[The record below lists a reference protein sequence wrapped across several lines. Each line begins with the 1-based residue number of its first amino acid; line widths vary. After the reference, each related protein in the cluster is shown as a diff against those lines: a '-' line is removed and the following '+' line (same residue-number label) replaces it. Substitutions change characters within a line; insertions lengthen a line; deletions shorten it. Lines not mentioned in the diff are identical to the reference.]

1 MHGGEHNKRLSRLK
15 WLLLDKLSRRCG
27 FYPCNRSTW
36 VPAPG
41 IRNTKT
47 GRGFEASRSCGMAVA
62 MTFEREWHG
71 SDMVTWWQW
80 VMSWFG
86 FTAWKYFTMYWF
98 HGEIHLWHLGNKQP
112 LCQLQ
117 KNSSTEL
124 KLQCGKASQTSCV
137 LRENFPGKTY
147 HEEGPARQSSN
158 RFHMGENKP
167 SARLIGVVHKH
178 AAPSNP
184 GWKTCTNIFMP
195 LAGWVF
201 LLHKLKHQ
209 LRPGL
214 HWYADSFP
222 APGYRD
228 TTPETLAYGNAM
240 SQEMTLKTKHK
251 WTPNPFLFSVWEG
264 FWFRNLA
271 MTGNPLRICHWYFW
285 LCLQEYPPASQA
297 PTYSFPWGST
307 NERGHKTQ
315 PVLHKYLA
323 QFEITVNPFESH
335 LFICDC
341 HRLGL
346 TYIAFKRLWVV
357 VLQWISHDVQFCS
370 KRKMGSSLR
379 FYAQFLTLAPSM
391 NKNLCSFCGCS
402 VLNGVSV
409 DFQQGFRGLDSSQL
423 AFVSTHKQLCSF
435 PAFDTFTPDHFASN
449 FCGLIFRISNWQLTI
464 SSWLFGREHSFF

>member
-271 MTGNPLRICHWYFW
+271 MTGNPLRICHWYFLTLSPGVSPCQPSSNLFFSVRVNQRKGSQNPTRTTQISSPIRNYSESFW
-285 LCLQEYPPASQA
+285 IASFHLRLSPARPDVHCIQAALSSSPPMNF
-297 PTYSFPWGST
+297 TW
-307 NERGHKTQ
+307 R
-315 PVLHKYLA
+315 PVLFQAENGFKS
-323 QFEITVNPFESH
+323 PF
-335 LFICDC
+335 
-341 HRLGL
+341 
-346 TYIAFKRLWVV
+346 
-357 VLQWISHDVQFCS
+357 
-370 KRKMGSSLR
+370 
-379 FYAQFLTLAPSM
+379 
-391 NKNLCSFCGCS
+391 LC
-402 VLNGVSV
+402 
-409 DFQQGFRGLDSSQL
+409 
-423 AFVSTHKQLCSF
+423 
-435 PAFDTFTPDHFASN
+435 
-449 FCGLIFRISNWQLTI
+449 TI
-464 SSWLFGREHSFF
+464 SYPGAFHEQKSL